1 MLPAL
6 LPLALIA
13 LQVSSKEIVL
23 DGGILPDR
31 TTLRLTAE
39 CLGNQVE
46 IALASD
52 REGPSTVTRITVNGV
67 DKTPLHEYQ
76 DLDAYL
82 KDVRLSYITRVIC
95 NKDRIDIMLAGH
107 GKEGEGLFYR
117 VSLPVPVKARA
128 PR

>member
-31 TTLRLTAE
+31 TTLRLMAE

-46 IALASD
+46 IALTSD
-52 REGPSTVTRITVNGV
+52 CEGPSTVTRITVNGV
-67 DKTPLHEYQ
+67 DQTPLHEYQ

-95 NKDRIDIMLAGH
+95 NKDRIDISFAGH
-107 GKEGEGLFYR
+107 SKEGEGSFYR
-117 VSLPVPVKARA
+117 VSLPVPAKARA